1 MEDAMHTSAT
11 HQIDGGRTSTPIAR
25 IEAAS
30 NWHAATGN
38 EWTHSRREHAL
49 RNLILR
55 TEDADA
61 VVGLE
66 FEVDVL
72 GAVLHAREAD
82 SNSVAKAIRLYK
94 ETLSSRAAA
103 HVRHR
108 QIMPQKQHGSN
119 RTSWTD

>member
-1 MEDAMHTSAT
+1 MRTTTNHHS
-11 HQIDGGRTSTPIAR
+11 DGGQTSTRIAR

-38 EWTHSRREHAL
+38 EWTQSRREHAL
-49 RNLILR
+49 RSLILR
-55 TEDADA
+55 AEDVDA
-61 VVGLE
+61 NAIVDLE

-72 GAVLHAREAD
+72 GAVLHASEAD
-82 SNSVAKAIRLYK
+82 SNSIAKAIRVCK

-108 QIMPQKQHGSN
+108 QIMPQKQHDSN
-119 RTSWTD
+119 RTGWTD

>member
-1 MEDAMHTSAT
+1 MRTTTNHHS
-11 HQIDGGRTSTPIAR
+11 DGGQTSTRIAR

-38 EWTHSRREHAL
+38 EWTQSRREHAL
-49 RNLILR
+49 RSLILR
-55 TEDADA
+55 AEDVDA
-61 VVGLE
+61 NAIVDLE

-94 ETLSSRAAA
+94 ETLSYRAAA
-103 HVRHR
+103 HVRRR
-108 QIMPQKQHGSN
+108 QTMPQKQHGSN
-119 RTSWTD
+119 RTGWAD

>member
-1 MEDAMHTSAT
+1 MPTSTT

-25 IEAAS
+25 VEAAS

-38 EWTHSRREHAL
+38 EWTPSRREHAL

-55 TEDADA
+55 AEEVDADTI
-61 VVGLE
+61 VDLE

-72 GAVLHAREAD
+72 GAVLHASEAD
-82 SNSVAKAIRLYK
+82 SNSIAKAIRVCK

-108 QIMPQKQHGSN
+108 QIMPQKQHNSN
-119 RTSWTD
+119 RTGWTD